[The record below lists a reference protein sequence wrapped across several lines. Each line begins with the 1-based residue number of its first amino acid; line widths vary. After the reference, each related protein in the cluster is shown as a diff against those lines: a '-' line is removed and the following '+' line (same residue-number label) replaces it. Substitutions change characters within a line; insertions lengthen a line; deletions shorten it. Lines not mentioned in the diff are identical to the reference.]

1 MCLTRSQGASSYAP
15 LDPGSK
21 SSQEFPIRF
30 VAQASHELS
39 ALN

>member
-21 SSQEFPIRF
+21 SAQEFPFRLL
-30 VAQASHELS
+30 AQASHELS
-39 ALN
+39 TLN